1 MDIPRWDLPQ
11 VGTSLD
17 FDTGPE
23 GPELEGEL
31 KGIQQVYALSTPK
44 EKTPTAA
51 LRAAKRGRK
60 PIANGICQLNGLLF
74 F

>member
-44 EKTPTAA
+44 EKTP
-51 LRAAKRGRK
+51 
-60 PIANGICQLNGLLF
+60 
-74 F
+74 